1 MAYAGAGSSNEMKN
15 CVGGPHAVAIKMHL
29 LSLDNLLTGV
39 LGTENDD
46 DDDPDGFNYTGLSPT
61 LIINLAQ

>member
-1 MAYAGAGSSNEMKN
+1 MKN
-15 CVGGPHAVAIKMHL
+15 CMDGPHAVAIKMHL

-39 LGTENDD
+39 LGTENDG
-46 DDDPDGFNYTGLSPT
+46 DDDPDGFIYTGLSPP